1 MKRWSIWSG
10 AIPGVLL
17 LPGPVAAQSLA
28 SSFTTGHR
36 YDAAQRVT
44 GIISPDPDDGGPIRY
59 AAVRMSYDS
68 GGRPFRVEEGELAN
82 WQSEQVEPR
91 FWSGFTIVRTVETA
105 YDAMGLKV
113 LERVR
118 EGDATGPI
126 RAVTHYSYDT
136 MGRLK
141 CTAIRMNPAVFASTP
156 ATPAC
161 VLGPQGTGANDFG
174 PDRITRNDYDPAGQL
189 VQIRKAVGVVGLEQ
203 AYATYDYT
211 PNGKRKTVIDAN
223 GNRASLTH
231 DEFDRQ
237 SGWYFPSPALPGAF
251 NASSQATALATAGTT
266 STTDYESYQYDA
278 NGNRIFLRRRDGRTL
293 GYVYDAL
300 NRVTSKTVPD
310 ACVAGYLCT
319 NVAAAATR
327 DVYYSYD
334 LRGLQTAA
342 RFDSAAGLD
351 AVTAGYDGFGRQ
363 TSSVTS
369 MSGVSQ
375 ALTYQYDAGGNRV
388 RVTHPDGTYFTYDYD
403 GLNRPVAARENG
415 VTVVATMSWDASGRR
430 SGEGRGAVVS
440 SYGYDAISQLTSLGD
455 DLPGTAEDLTT
466 TFGHNPAG
474 QITSQTQSNAR
485 YAFPG
490 YVNVNRSYAANGLN
504 QYASVGG
511 AAYGYDSNGN
521 LTSDGTTAYI
531 YDAENRL
538 VATSAGASLT
548 YDPRGRL
555 YQVSKPTTGTT
566 RFLYDG
572 DQLTV
577 EYDGSGT
584 LLRRYVHGVDE
595 DDPLLWYEGAGLGDR
610 RSLQIDHHGS
620 VVSVADAGGAVL
632 AVNSYDEYGIP
643 AGANIGRFQYTGQ
656 AWIPELG
663 MFHYKAR
670 IYSPTLGR
678 FLQTDP
684 IGYQDQ
690 INLYAYVGNDPVNG
704 RDPTGYSCEVDK
716 DGRPTNCK
724 IDEIAEGSGKDRVSR
739 PVTDADRKSETFGP
753 VIARQEKALTAAA
766 QAAFDDKGTVS
777 VTVDKITADIPWREI
792 AANLINEK
800 AVLAPSETHGLMYN
814 DGSIISINQ
823 GALGPAMR
831 EDVLVNMFLHEGA
844 HHTPT
849 ENSVFGNL
857 RAMPNWNDAHQ
868 WPYMPIQK
876 TIRWKQ

>member
-1 MKRWSIWSG
+1 MKRLSIWSAAVLG
-10 AIPGVLL
+10 ALL
-17 LPGPVAAQSLA
+17 LPGSVAAQNLA
-28 SSFTTGHR
+28 SSFTTGQR
-36 YDAAQRVT
+36 YDAEHRVT
-44 GIISPDPDDGGPIRY
+44 GMISPDPDDGGPIRY

-113 LERVR
+113 LEQVR
-118 EGDATGPI
+118 EGDATGPV

-141 CTAIRMNPAVFASTP
+141 CTAIRMNPAAFASTP

-189 VQIRKAVGVVGLEQ
+189 VQIRKAVGVAGLEQ

-223 GNRASLTH
+223 GNRAALTH
-231 DEFDRQ
+231 DGFDRQ
-237 SGWYFPSPALPGAF
+237 SGWYFPSPTLPGAF
-251 NASSQATALATAGTT
+251 NWSSQATALATAGAT

-278 NGNRIFLRRRDGRTL
+278 NGNRISLRRRDGRTL
-293 GYVYDAL
+293 GYIYDAL
-300 NRVTSKTVPD
+300 NRVTSKIVPD
-310 ACVAGYLCT
+310 ACVSGYLCT
-319 NVAAAATR
+319 SVAAGATR

-342 RFDSAAGLD
+342 RFDNAAGLD

-363 TSSVTS
+363 TSSMTS

-375 ALTYQYDAGGNRV
+375 TLTYQYDADGNRV

-415 VTVVATMSWDASGRR
+415 GAAVATMSWDASGRR

-440 SYGYDAISQLTSLGD
+440 SYGYDAISQLISLGD
-455 DLPGTAEDLTT
+455 NLPGTAEDLTT

-474 QITSQTQSNAR
+474 QITSRTQSNAR

-521 LTSDGTTAYI
+521 LTSDGAIAYT

-577 EYDGSGT
+577 EYDGSGA
-584 LLRRYVHGVDE
+584 LLRRYVHGAGE

-632 AVNSYDEYGIP
+632 TTNSYDEYGIP
-643 AGANIGRFQYTGQ
+643 AGTNIGRFQYTGQ

-690 INLYAYVGNDPVNG
+690 INLYAYAGNDPVNG

-739 PVTDADRKSETFGP
+739 PVTDEDRKSDTFGP
-753 VIARQEKALTAAA
+753 VIARQERALTAAA
-766 QAAFDDKGTVS
+766 QAAFDDKGTVR
-777 VTVDKITADIPWREI
+777 VTVEKITANIPWREI

-814 DGSIISINQ
+814 DGSVISINQ
-823 GALGPAMR
+823 GAMGPAMR

-844 HHTPT
+844 HYTPT
-849 ENSVFGNL
+849 ENSAFGNL
-857 RAMPNWNDAHQ
+857 RAMPSWNDAHQ

-876 TIRWKQ
+876 VIRWKQ